1 MPPSYDWSIPNLGF
15 RQRLEGDEMH
25 GEIEISDVIR
35 IPGTSMI
42 RPAVIAKLADVATG
56 ALAHRTTVPRI
67 ALTVDLAVH
76 TLGVPE
82 SGRLAMVARLVKA
95 GRTTIIGEARFIEPG
110 CLRPVAIAHA
120 TFTPSPRPQ
129 DVQAEARGPV
139 PGQEQRTGAY
149 AEQVG
154 VRIVRQGVA
163 EVDHHPAILQ
173 GTGTIQGGVIA
184 LLGELAAESQKA
196 MAVVSLEVRYLST
209 VRVGPA
215 RATAT
220 EMGGTVVRVEVCDAG
235 QSDRLAALI
244 MARTRD
250 RGRRA
255 HPTIT
260 GSGPACLGATCP
272 ASGDH
277 G

>member
-1 MPPSYDWSIPNLGF
+1 MPPSYDWSVPNLGF
-15 RQRLEGDEMH
+15 TQRLEGDEMH
-25 GEIEISDVIR
+25 GDVEISDVIR

-42 RPAVIAKLADVATG
+42 RPAVIAKLADLATG

-82 SGRLAMVARLVKA
+82 SGRMAMVARLVKA
-95 GRTTIIGEARFIEPG
+95 GRTTIIGETRFVESG

-129 DVQAEARGPV
+129 DVQAEARPV
-139 PGQEQRTGAY
+139 PGREQQHGDY

-154 VRIVRQGVA
+154 ARIVRQGVA
-163 EVDHHPAILQ
+163 EVEHHPDILQ

-184 LLGELAAESQKA
+184 LLGELAAESQKG
-196 MAVVSLEVRYLST
+196 MPVVGLEVRYLST
-209 VRVGPA
+209 VRIGPA
-215 RATAT
+215 RATAM
-220 EMGGTVVRVEVCDAG
+220 EMGGPVVRVEVRDVG

-250 RGRRA
+250 
-255 HPTIT
+255 
-260 GSGPACLGATCP
+260 
-272 ASGDH
+272 
-277 G
+277 